1 MKDIN
6 NVKIK
11 GEDSSKYKNSHICLK
26 GDVEGISKSTVTYW
40 NLIRSYLMLHSKGKF
55 LCFVAS
61 GMNYSNDF
69 LHYAKCV
76 EFADEE
82 SMNQFYIE
90 NQEEVAIRAIDGDVI
105 D

>member
-1 MKDIN
+1 
-6 NVKIK
+6 
-11 GEDSSKYKNSHICLK
+11 L
-26 GDVEGISKSTVTYW
+26 
-40 NLIRSYLMLHSKGKF
+40 
-55 LCFVAS
+55 
-61 GMNYSNDF
+61 
-69 LHYAKCV
+69 CV